1 MTNINLI
8 EVKSTDNTRSL
19 EQFFQEVL
27 SNTMLQNKLKEATN
41 LESFSQL
48 VVVLG
53 EEYGY
58 AFSIEEVQ
66 ADSAVKAAI
75 GNLWQN
81 ELDSMVKT
89 IDFDFLSG
97 LSQRI
102 TRVDG
107 TLGCCL

>member
-8 EVKSTDNTRSL
+8 EVKSTDNTSNL

-27 SNTMLQNKLKEATN
+27 SNTMLQNKLKEATD
-41 LESFSQL
+41 LESFSQQ

-53 EEYGY
+53 EECGY

-75 GNLWQN
+75 GSLWEN

-97 LSQRI
+97 LSQLFSRPYQ
-102 TRVDG
+102 TER
-107 TLGCCL
+107 CCM

>member
-1 MTNINLI
+1 MTNINSN
-8 EVKSTDNTRSL
+8 EVKSTDSTSNL

-27 SNTMLQNKLKEATN
+27 SNTMLQNKFKEATD
-41 LESFSQL
+41 LESFSQQ

-53 EEYGY
+53 KECGY
-58 AFSIEEVQ
+58 TFSIEEVQ

-75 GNLWQN
+75 GSLWEN

-102 TRVDG
+102 TRING